1 MRKTCVKRKE
11 THEMRRDK
19 LINTLSAV
27 ILFIGCSFIHAD
39 VLELKSGSILNGKYV
54 GGSAGTVR
62 FETEAGLQV
71 IETGQIIALTFAPLS
86 EETVTRSQPASGVA
100 PPTKAQS
107 KTVTLP
113 SGTTLI
119 VRMTDNISSHNK
131 AGTKFTATLEY
142 DLPSGDVV
150 ALKGGTKIY
159 GKVQSATQA
168 RRAIGRSTL
177 DIRLTQLIIDG
188 KPVTI
193 ATSSFKEAG
202 KASIAKAARGAAAG
216 AIIGGIADGSD
227 GAKTGAAIGA
237 TAGALKKGQTISIPS
252 GSLLEFNLTQPIT
265 LTMRN

>member
-1 MRKTCVKRKE
+1 MK
-11 THEMRRDK
+11 RDK

-27 ILFIGCSFIHAD
+27 LLLIGVISIRAD
-39 VLELKSGSILNGKYV
+39 VLELKSGSILNGKYA

-71 IETGQIIALTFAPLS
+71 IETGQIIALTFTSSGGGAAPQ
-86 EETVTRSQPASGVA
+86 SQPVA
-100 PPTKAQS
+100 ESKPPVVAQP

-113 SGTTLI
+113 AGTMLL
-119 VRMTDNISSHNK
+119 VRMTDNISSRNN
-131 AGTKFTATLEY
+131 AGTTFTTTLEY
-142 DLPSGDVV
+142 DLPSGDGV

-159 GKVQSATQA
+159 GKVQSSTQA

-188 KPVTI
+188 KPAQI
-193 ATSSFKEAG
+193 ATSSYKEAG
-202 KASIAKAARGAAAG
+202 EASIAKAARGAAAG

-237 TAGALKKGQTISIPS
+237 TAGALKKGETISIPS
-252 GSLLEFNLTQPIT
+252 GSLLEFNLTQSLT
-265 LTMRN
+265 LTISN

>member
-1 MRKTCVKRKE
+1 MKRG
-11 THEMRRDK
+11 K
-19 LINTLSAV
+19 LFNTLGAV
-27 ILFIGCSFIHAD
+27 MLLIGGISIHAD

-54 GGSAGTVR
+54 GGTAGTVR

-71 IETGQIIALTFAPLS
+71 IETGQIIALTFTSSGGGAAPQ
-86 EETVTRSQPASGVA
+86 SQPVSAA
-100 PPTKAQS
+100 TPPAVVQS

-119 VRMTDNISSHNK
+119 VRMTDTISSRNN

-142 DLPSGDVV
+142 DLPSGDGV

-177 DIRLTQLIIDG
+177 DIGLTELIIDG
-188 KPVTI
+188 KPVPVT
-193 ATSSFKEAG
+193 TSGYKAAG
-202 KASIAKAARGAAAG
+202 EASIAKAARGAAAG

-237 TAGALKKGQTISIPS
+237 TAGALKKGETISIPS
-252 GSLLEFNLTQPIT
+252 GTLLEFNLNQPIT
-265 LTMRN
+265 LTIGK

>member
-1 MRKTCVKRKE
+1 MKRG
-11 THEMRRDK
+11 K
-19 LINTLSAV
+19 LFNTLGAV
-27 ILFIGCSFIHAD
+27 ILLIGGISIHAD
-39 VLELKSGSILNGKYV
+39 VLELKSGSILNGKYM

-71 IETGQIIALTFAPLS
+71 IETGQIIALTFTTPGGETAPP
-86 EETVTRSQPASGVA
+86 SQPASGVA
-100 PPTKAQS
+100 SPTKAQS

-113 SGTTLI
+113 AGTTLI
-119 VRMTDNISSHNK
+119 VRMTDNISSRNN

-142 DLPSGDVV
+142 DLPAGDVV

-168 RRAIGRSTL
+168 RRAVGRSTL

-188 KPVTI
+188 KPVSVT
-193 ATSSFKEAG
+193 TSIYKEAG
-202 KASIAKAARGAAAG
+202 EASIAKAARGAAAG

-237 TAGALKKGQTISIPS
+237 TAGALRKGQTISIPS

-265 LTMRN
+265 LTIRY